1 MRTRR
6 HKGWLLLPSGGAH
19 LALGKRDLSFIR
31 VPASL
36 TLDPPWPGNFVLPP
50 TLENVHLSKG
60 GHGLVLYKGSLEL
73 SADTG
78 DVLVA
83 EHWAKGVL
91 SHFKRGS
98 EGLGLK
104 KKRHCK
110 KF

>member
-6 HKGWLLLPSGGAH
+6 HKGRLFLPSGGRQ
-19 LALGKRDLSFIR
+19 LALGKRNLRFFR

-36 TLDPPWPGNFVLPP
+36 TLDPPRPGYFVLPP
-50 TLENVHLSKG
+50 TLEHVHLSKD
-60 GHGLVLYKGSLEL
+60 GHRLVLHKGTLEL
-73 SADTG
+73 STDTG

-83 EHWAKGVL
+83 EHRAKGAL
-91 SHFKRGS
+91 SHFQRGS
-98 EGLGLK
+98 GGLGLK